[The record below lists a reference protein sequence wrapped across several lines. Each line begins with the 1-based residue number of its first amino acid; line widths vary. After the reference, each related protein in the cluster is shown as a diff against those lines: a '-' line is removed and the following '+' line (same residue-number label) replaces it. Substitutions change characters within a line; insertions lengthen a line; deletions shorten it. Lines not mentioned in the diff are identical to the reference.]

1 MSSIDRYDPNRPG
14 RLTAPTGPA
23 DEVPE
28 APVYEP
34 EVKDLRD
41 IVAVLWKYKML
52 ICVVFAAC
60 VLAAAFVTTHQTPI
74 YRATAKILVDTSTP
88 TAPSSGPGF
97 GMISEM
103 LSAGRSRSIQTQVV
117 VLQSYPIL
125 EDAMRR
131 LNRRLD
137 PSKMPSVKAQN
148 IRETD
153 IIQIIVENPDRKFAR
168 DLANAVAHAYIS
180 RSQRANRL
188 AATKTREFLEDAIRR
203 QKRALD
209 DAEARLKA
217 YKERVGIASITE
229 EITNR
234 VRRLAAA
241 EEELAAAHTQ
251 VRALEGELKVVEN
264 LLSNAE
270 QTYVRESTSTANPLI
285 ASMKSQIASLEIQ
298 RAALLKEYQPDTP
311 EVQAVNEQISRA
323 QATLQEELRK
333 DMVASGQTIAANPIR
348 MDLIQRAGNLRAQLM
363 AQQAR
368 IQALDPLVKAERQA
382 VSTMP
387 SRERGIV
394 ALTREVANLEK
405 AYTELNSKY
414 QEVSVAEQAK
424 LASASLEEPALL
436 PLKPVRPR
444 PALNLA
450 LAAVLGLVLGTM
462 LAFLLDHLDDTVKG
476 TEDVDRHVG
485 LPTLGAIPALPRN
498 TKSILIGP
506 SDRSMIAESFR
517 LLRSNIRF
525 ASPDKPL
532 RSLMVTSPGA
542 GEGKTTIALNLAV
555 ALASNGMNVILADL
569 DLRRPAIAG
578 RLGLKRGKGLTNVVL
593 GDLAIEEALLDTGV
607 ENLRVLLGGPL
618 PPNPPEF
625 LDSARCREV
634 LAKLKDMCDI
644 VVIDTPPASFLT
656 DGMILSS
663 QADGVLIVAN
673 PGRTVRH
680 ALRRV
685 VDQLLMAKGRI
696 LGVCLN
702 RMQSGGREGY
712 YYYYSYYYGYYH
724 YYEGDGKGG
733 DRLSERKPGL
743 LRRMLG
749 AERKANDKAETP
761 TADRDPGG
769 TDTREQA

>member
-1 MSSIDRYDPNRPG
+1 
-14 RLTAPTGPA
+14 
-23 DEVPE
+23 
-28 APVYEP
+28 
-34 EVKDLRD
+34 
-41 IVAVLWKYKML
+41 
-52 ICVVFAAC
+52 
-60 VLAAAFVTTHQTPI
+60 
-74 YRATAKILVDTSTP
+74 
-88 TAPSSGPGF
+88 
-97 GMISEM
+97 
-103 LSAGRSRSIQTQVV
+103 
-117 VLQSYPIL
+117 
-125 EDAMRR
+125 
-131 LNRRLD
+131 
-137 PSKMPSVKAQN
+137 
-148 IRETD
+148 
-153 IIQIIVENPDRKFAR
+153 
-168 DLANAVAHAYIS
+168 
-180 RSQRANRL
+180 
-188 AATKTREFLEDAIRR
+188 
-203 QKRALD
+203 
-209 DAEARLKA
+209 
-217 YKERVGIASITE
+217 
-229 EITNR
+229 
-234 VRRLAAA
+234 
-241 EEELAAAHTQ
+241 
-251 VRALEGELKVVEN
+251 
-264 LLSNAE
+264 
-270 QTYVRESTSTANPLI
+270 
-285 ASMKSQIASLEIQ
+285 
-298 RAALLKEYQPDTP
+298 
-311 EVQAVNEQISRA
+311 
-323 QATLQEELRK
+323 
-333 DMVASGQTIAANPIR
+333 

>member
-1 MSSIDRYDPNRPG
+1 MSSLDRYDPNRPG
-14 RLTAPTGPA
+14 RLIASAAGPA

-34 EVKDLRD
+34 QVKDIRD
-41 IVAVLWKYKML
+41 IIAVLWKYKLL
-52 ICVVFAAC
+52 ISVVFAAC
-60 VLAAAFVTTHQTPI
+60 VLVGAFFTTHQKPI
-74 YRATAKILVDTSTP
+74 YRATAKILVDTGTP
-88 TAPSSGPGF
+88 TAPTSGQGF
-97 GMISEM
+97 GMIAEM
-103 LSAGRSRSIQTQVV
+103 LNAGRSRSIQTQVV

-131 LNRRLD
+131 LNRKLD
-137 PSKMPSVKAQN
+137 PVKMPSVKAQN
-148 IRETD
+148 IRDTD
-153 IIQIIVENPDRKFAR
+153 IIQISVEDPDRKFAR
-168 DLANAVAHAYIS
+168 DLANSVAYAYIA

-209 DAEARLKA
+209 EAEARLKA

-229 EITNR
+229 EVTNR

-241 EEELAAAHTQ
+241 EEELASARTQ
-251 VRALEGELKVVEN
+251 VQSLSGELKVVED
-264 LLSNAE
+264 LLSKAE
-270 QTYVRESTSTANPLI
+270 QTYVRESTSAANPLI
-285 ASMKSQIASLEIQ
+285 ASMKSQIAALEIQ
-298 RAALLKEYQPDTP
+298 RAGLLKEYQPDTP
-311 EVQAVNEQISRA
+311 EVQAVDEQIAKA
-323 QATLQEELRK
+323 QATLQEELRRS
-333 DMVASGQTIAANPIR
+333 MVASGQTIAANPIR
-348 MDLIQRAGNLRAQLM
+348 MDLIQRAGTLRAQLM

-368 IQALDPLVKAERQA
+368 INALQPMIQAEKQS
-382 VSTMP
+382 VSALP

-414 QEVSVAEQAK
+414 QEVAVAEQAK
-424 LASASLEEPALL
+424 LASATLEEPALL
-436 PLKPVRPR
+436 PLKPVRPK

-450 LAAVLGLVLGTM
+450 LAAVIGLMLGTM

-485 LPTLGAIPALPRN
+485 LPTLGVIPALPKS
-498 TKSILIGP
+498 TKPILIMP
-506 SDRSMIAESFR
+506 NDRSMVAESFR

-532 RSLMVTSPGA
+532 RALMVTSSGA
-542 GEGKTTIALNLAV
+542 GEGKTTIAANLAV
-555 ALASNGMNVILADL
+555 ALASNGMRVILADL
-569 DLRRPAIAG
+569 DLRRPAIASRFG
-578 RLGLKRGKGLTNVVL
+578 IKRGKGLTNVVL
-593 GDLAIEEALLDTGV
+593 GDLSVEEALVDSGV

-625 LDSARCREV
+625 LDSERCRKV
-634 LAKLKDMCDI
+634 LESLKDMADI
-644 VVIDTPPASFLT
+644 VIYDTPPASFLT
-656 DGMILSS
+656 DGMILCS

-685 VDQLLMAKGRI
+685 VDQILLAKGRI

-702 RMQSGGREGY
+702 RMQAGGRDGY
-712 YYYYSYYYGYYH
+712 YYYYSYYYRYYH
-724 YYEGDGKGG
+724 YYESDGDGGSG
-733 DRLSERKPGL
+733 LPNRKAGF

-749 AERKANDKAETP
+749 VGRKTNGEAQASGPDSRS
-761 TADRDPGG
+761 DD
-769 TDTREQA
+769 EQQLT

>member
-14 RLTAPTGPA
+14 RLTTPAGPA
-23 DEVPE
+23 DEIPE
-28 APVYEP
+28 APAYEP
-34 EVKDLRD
+34 EAKDIRD
-41 IVAVLWKYKML
+41 IIAVIWKYKML
-52 ICVVFAAC
+52 ISVVFATC

-74 YRATAKILVDTSTP
+74 YRATAKILVDTGTP

-103 LSAGRSRSIQTQVV
+103 LTAGRSRSIQTQVV

-131 LNRRLD
+131 LHRKLD
-137 PSKMPSVKAQN
+137 PNKMPYVKAQN

-153 IIQIIVENPDRKFAR
+153 IIQIITENPDPKFAR
-168 DLANAVAHAYIS
+168 DLANAVAHAYID

-241 EEELAAAHTQ
+241 EEELTSAYTQ
-251 VRALEGELKVVEN
+251 VRSLEGELKVVED

-270 QTYVRESTSTANPLI
+270 QTYVRETTSTANPLI
-285 ASMKSQIASLEIQ
+285 ATMKSQIASLEIQ
-298 RAALLKEYQPDTP
+298 RAGLLKEYQPDTP
-311 EVQAVNEQISRA
+311 EVKAVDEQIAKA
-323 QATLQEELRK
+323 QATLQSELRK
-333 DMVASGQTIAANPIR
+333 DMVASGQTVAANPIR
-348 MDLIQRAGNLRAQLM
+348 MDLIQRAGTLRAQLM

-368 IQALDPLVKAERQA
+368 IRALEPVVNAEKRA
-382 VSTMP
+382 VAAMP

-405 AYTELNSKY
+405 VYAELNSKY
-414 QEVSVAEQAK
+414 QEVAVAEQAK

-436 PLKPVRPR
+436 PLKPVRPK
-444 PALNLA
+444 PILNLA

-485 LPTLGAIPALPRN
+485 LPTLGVIPALPKS
-498 TKSILIGP
+498 TKSVMITLN
-506 SDRSMIAESFR
+506 DRSMLAESFR

-525 ASPDKPL
+525 ASPDKPP
-532 RSLMVTSPGA
+532 RSLMVTSSGA
-542 GEGKTTIALNLAV
+542 GEGKTTIALNLAI
-555 ALASNGMNVILADL
+555 ALANNGMNVILADL
-569 DLRRPAIAG
+569 DLRRPAIAS

-593 GDLAIEEALLDTGV
+593 GDVSIEEALVDSGI

-634 LAKLKDMCDI
+634 LAKLKDMADI
-644 VVIDTPPASFLT
+644 VIYDTPPASFLT
-656 DGMILSS
+656 DGMILCS

-685 VDQLLMAKGRI
+685 VDQVLLAKGRI
-696 LGVCLN
+696 LGICLN
-702 RMQSGGREGY
+702 RMQPGGRDGY
-712 YYYYSYYYGYYH
+712 YYYYSYYYRYYH
-724 YYEGDGKGG
+724 YYESDGRSGDG
-733 DRLSERKPGL
+733 LPVRKAGF

-749 AERKANDKAETP
+749 AGRKGNGGAV
-761 TADRDPGG
+761 TADGEHYPDNS
-769 TDTREQA
+769 DAQEKV